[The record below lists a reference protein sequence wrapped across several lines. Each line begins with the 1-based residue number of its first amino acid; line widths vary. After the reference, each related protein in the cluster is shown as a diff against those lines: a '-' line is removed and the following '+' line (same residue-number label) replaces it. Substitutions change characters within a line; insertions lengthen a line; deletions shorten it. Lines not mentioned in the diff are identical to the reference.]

1 MVVANHAGDLPLPV
15 LVSPQMNEFR
25 FSDIV
30 GLAGVVESMNPN
42 LHCPIVGNRIYLE
55 GSGNEFPRNLA
66 ADVVLDGVDER
77 LRADGQTRFVVVEL
91 QVVGNHG
98 RQGCQIAVV
107 VGVEQF
113 SVQSL
118 NLVEKGI
125 GRGDGLRVGARERR
139 SKQGGENEGG

>member
-25 FSDIV
+25 LSDIV
-30 GLAGVVESMNPN
+30 GLAG
-42 LHCPIVGNRIYLE
+42 
-55 GSGNEFPRNLA
+55 
-66 ADVVLDGVDER
+66 
-77 LRADGQTRFVVVEL
+77 
-91 QVVGNHG
+91 
-98 RQGCQIAVV
+98 V